1 MKGFSSESQAPM
13 RRFGVVGPSTLL
25 VLDPE
30 NGREIEGGNG
40 IGAPTIPDIKS
51 FLDRAGARAAAPR
64 QNPITEQET
73 SPCAAGL
80 S

>member
-1 MKGFSSESQAPM
+1 M
-13 RRFGVVGPSTLL
+13 RRFRVVGPSTLL

-51 FLDRAGARAAAPR
+51 FLDREGA
-64 QNPITEQET
+64 
-73 SPCAAGL
+73 
-80 S
+80 